1 MLIFRTTGKQYRVR
15 PFVTFR
21 HVETPTISSG
31 TVTGLGQ
38 TFVGNI
44 FFAASNS
51 LPEVVVSV
59 AAVRMAL

>member
-1 MLIFRTTGKQYRVR
+1 MLIFRTTGQQYRVR

-21 HVETPTISSG
+21 HVETPTSSSG
-31 TVTGLGQ
+31 TESGLGQ

-44 FFAASNS
+44 FIAASTS

-59 AAVRMAL
+59 ADVRMAL